1 MYSEY
6 PYYGFKNENERTP
19 VTSPKQH
26 QSVQSG
32 IKSIMNPLPIF
43 ENPDYIAS
51 NKLKSKVIIL
61 SGGNSRIGR
70 ATTE

>member
-51 NKLKSKVIIL
+51 NKLKSKVVIL
-61 SGGNSRIGR
+61 SGGNSGIGR